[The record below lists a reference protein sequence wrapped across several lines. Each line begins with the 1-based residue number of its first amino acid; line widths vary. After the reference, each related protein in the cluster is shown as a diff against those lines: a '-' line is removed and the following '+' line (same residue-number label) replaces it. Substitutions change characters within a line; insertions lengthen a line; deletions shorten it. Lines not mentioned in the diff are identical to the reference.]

1 MDVASKAIGTEPASS
16 LTAVAAR
23 PELRRWQRRV
33 ALGTA
38 LFEQGQTADSAFVV
52 LEGIVRLVGDR
63 DGVGF
68 SEGIEG
74 PGEIL
79 GERVL
84 TETAPYPRRY
94 GAIAQTDVVVLEI
107 PREEFRRFER
117 ENTPV
122 ANALYRAALAVTQMR
137 LQRMHFLVRA
147 LRPIALD
154 RRVAG
159 LVGYFHRT
167 MATVGKAAA
176 IEINASAIAEYVEI
190 EAAEAEQWLEK
201 LEGQGVLRRDAM
213 GTYHV
218 TDISALHDLQEKGF
232 GA

>member
-1 MDVASKAIGTEPASS
+1 MDVVSKTIGTEPASS

-23 PELRRWQRRV
+23 PELQRWQRRV
-33 ALGTA
+33 PLGTV

-63 DGVGF
+63 AGIGF
-68 SEGIEG
+68 SEGIAG

-84 TETAPYPRRY
+84 TEMAPYPRRY
-94 GAIAQTDVVVLEI
+94 GPIAKTDVVVLEI
-107 PREEFRRFER
+107 PREAFRRFER
-117 ENTPV
+117 ENMPV

-147 LRPIALD
+147 LRPVALD

-159 LVGYFHRT
+159 LIGYFHRT
-167 MATVGKAAA
+167 LATVGKAAA
-176 IEINASAIAEYVEI
+176 IELNASAIAEYI
-190 EAAEAEQWLEK
+190 EMETTEAEQWLEK
-201 LEGQGVLRRDAM
+201 LEGLGVLRRDAM

-218 TDISALHDLQEKGF
+218 ADISALHDLQEKGF
-232 GA
+232 GQ